1 MARSVAE
8 LFKEASA
15 LDEHERATL
24 AGLLLE
30 SIEQAPDPEIEEAW
44 KVEIDRRIKE
54 IDSGAATL
62 IPWEEVKAKLFRT
75 AGDKS

>member
-30 SIEQAPDPEIEEAW
+30 SIEQEPDPEIEEAW
-44 KVEIDRRIKE
+44 KVEIERRIKE

-75 AGDKS
+75 AGDES

>member
-8 LFKEASA
+8 LFNEASA
-15 LDEHERATL
+15 LDERERATL

-30 SIEQAPDPEIEEAW
+30 SIEQEPDPDIEEAW
-44 KVEIDRRIKE
+44 KLEIERRIKE

-62 IPWEEVKAKLFRT
+62 IPWEDVKAKLFRT
-75 AGDKS
+75 AGDGS

>member
-1 MARSVAE
+1 

-30 SIEQAPDPEIEEAW
+30 SIEQEPDPEIEEAW
-44 KVEIDRRIKE
+44 KVEIERRIKE
-54 IDSGAATL
+54 LDSGAATL

-75 AGDKS
+75 AGDES

>member
-8 LFKEASA
+8 LFNEASG

-30 SIEQAPDPEIEEAW
+30 SIEQQPDPEIEEAW
-44 KVEIDRRIKE
+44 KIEIERRIKE
-54 IDSGAATL
+54 VDSGAATL

-75 AGDKS
+75 AGDEA

>member
-44 KVEIDRRIKE
+44 KVEIERRIKE
-54 IDSGAATL
+54 LDSGSATL

-75 AGDKS
+75 ADNES